1 MARDLALDEIAELE
15 VGSAAGIALP
25 TDLPEGESASYTEAE
40 IALLVEEEGFAVDED
55 SGYLN
60 DASLS
65 GVPGQL
71 QKVLVTPRGNPL
83 PVNMIDN
90 SPSADVVN
98 LYDTLTG
105 QPYGIAR
112 ASIRVYLNKVRPDGS
127 KVFSTR
133 PRVALPAKP
142 FICESAMCLDGRRK
156 KFATRVDRDDHY
168 RMRHGGEY
176 RRKEEERLRSNEDEA
191 RDMNRK
197 LSDVLSLLALG
208 KTNLSPEDVQAIA
221 AANTAAG
228 QGLTP
233 DMTWG
238 RGKILGWMEAKG
250 IEYTAEH
257 VSLVKSDLLVAIGAM
272 ERSEL
277 PAGLNEEPVVVDT
290 GAIQDVAPVDEPLK
304 RGPGR
309 PRINPV
315 PVGV

>member
-1 MARDLALDEIAELE
+1 M
-15 VGSAAGIALP
+15 
-25 TDLPEGESASYTEAE
+25 E

-71 QKVLVTPRGNPL
+71 RKVLVTPRGNPL

-112 ASIRVYLNKVRPDGS
+112 ALHPGLPEQGPSRWLEGVLTRSPLRGAAAPPVHLRIRDV
-127 KVFSTR
+127 
-133 PRVALPAKP
+133 
-142 FICESAMCLDGRRK
+142 LDGRRK
-156 KFATRVDRDDHY
+156 RFATRVDRDDHY

-197 LSDVLSLLALG
+197 LSDVLPLLALG
-208 KTNLSPEDVQAIA
+208 KTNLPPEDVQAIA

-257 VSLVKSDLLVAIGAM
+257 VSLVKSDSSVAARWSGATS
-272 ERSEL
+272 R
-277 PAGLNEEPVVVDT
+277 PV
-290 GAIQDVAPVDEPLK
+290 
-304 RGPGR
+304 
-309 PRINPV
+309 
-315 PVGV
+315 